1 MSDGMSSVAQNAA
14 RVMPERYAGAI
25 IAGLDVHL
33 RQITF
38 DCLDSVTGEVTRGQ
52 DRVDPG
58 GGRGV
63 GRSVRGSRGACR
75 DGGVHRLAVR
85 RPGA

>member
-38 DCLDSVTGEVTRGQ
+38 DCLDSMTGEVTRGKIAAT
-52 DRVDPG
+52 P
-58 GGRGV
+58 
-63 GRSVRGSRGACR
+63 A
-75 DGGVHRLAVR
+75 AIEE
-85 RPGA
+85 